1 MFTYSRSAAFLLE
14 RNITVLSGLRKS
26 AVIVAAM
33 ATMTFSVAM
42 AQDATP
48 TEDAYGGELVKEVLV
63 SEDQIEAAP
72 GEILTLT
79 RYIIPPGAELP
90 VHTHPGVQMA
100 SVEAG
105 VFTYTVV
112 EGEVYVTRADGTE
125 ETYSSG
131 ETVTFVEGDS
141 WIEPEGM
148 VHFAQ
153 NLSDGEVILISAAL
167 MDADEIATILVDINA
182 TPVATPAP

>member
-1 MFTYSRSAAFLLE
+1 MLP
-14 RNITVLSGLRKS
+14 GLRKS
-26 AVIVAAM
+26 AIIVAAM
-33 ATMTFSVAM
+33 ATMTFTVAM

-48 TEDAYGGELVKEVLV
+48 TEDAYGGELVKDVLV

-72 GEILTLT
+72 GEILSLT

-100 SVEAG
+100 SVESG

-112 EGEVYVTRADGTE
+112 QGEVYVTRADGTE
-125 ETYSSG
+125 ETYVSG
-131 ETVTFVEGDS
+131 ETVTLLEGDS

-153 NLSDGEVILISAAL
+153 NLSDSEVILISAAL
-167 MDADEIATILVDINA
+167 MDADEDATILVEIPV
-182 TPVATPAP
+182 TPAATPAA